1 MKFLLASLAVPVLLV
16 AGCSKPAAPAP
27 DAMDSPSHS
36 AKPPTTGSDPI
47 ASAMSAAPASV
58 SKDATIVTM
67 DDKGAMKTARKG
79 NNGWT
84 CMPDTPQTP
93 GPDPMCVDKGGMA
106 WMMAWMTHKDPP
118 KDTVGFGYMLMG
130 GSDADNDDPFATA
143 PPVGKSWV
151 HTGPHVMVFNIG
163 TNFADYPTTPDNTKA
178 PYVMFPN
185 TPYAHLMIP
194 VK

>member
-1 MKFLLASLAVPVLLV
+1 MRILLV
-16 AGCSKPAAPAP
+16 RIAIPILLFGGCSHASSPEP
-27 DAMDSPSHS
+27 DGMPMHDEAVGPSTS
-36 AKPPTTGSDPI
+36 ESDAI

-58 SKDATIVTM
+58 SKEATIVTM
-67 DDKGAMKTARKG
+67 DGKGQMKTARKG
-79 NNGWT
+79 TNGWT

-93 GPDPMCVDKGGMA
+93 GPDPMCVDKGGMDWA
-106 WMMAWMTHKDPP
+106 MAWMTHKDPP

-143 PPVGKSWV
+143 PPKGKSWI

-163 TNFADYPTTPDNTKA
+163 TNFSDYPTTPDNPKA

-194 VK
+194 VN